1 MTTKQKDKMTTLRV
15 AVAAKALAGRSRARK
30 ASKPARRAK
39 AGKAGAGLVSKAWE
53 ATVEFTQEKRR
64 ELLGF
69 LYLLCGVALA
79 LALVPKDPNLMGP
92 AGAALFRLCFGAL
105 GVTAVLLPAGL
116 LTFGLAGLR
125 QQELHAPTV
134 KAGGWALIAVA
145 VTGLLNLVWP
155 DRIALGVASGL
166 YWGGLLGR
174 LLGGAMDKYLAA
186 AGTVV
191 LCLGLVAVAIY
202 LLEQEG
208 LVKMAVLRAY
218 ERIRL
223 RGLGFHA
230 GGAGEAEAGPAAR
243 KARKARPAAEVAE
256 DADKA
261 AEDGGEAE
269 PVRKPK
275 KGGAVIEALEA
286 EDEEGDGEAAAASG
300 PADIKLIGARERE
313 DIAARFVAQRQ
324 KIKVSAGGPRVNT
337 TASTDSLRS
346 DGGFVAKSSL
356 QGYTL
361 PSAELLKEATGTITA
376 PKDYEEVSANLER
389 VLTSFGVAAKV
400 VEVCPGPSVTR
411 YEIALAPGVKMSR
424 VVSLADDI
432 ALGAKTSA
440 VRIEGPISGKG
451 TLGVEIPN
459 AKPVAVMMRELVE
472 TQEFAAA
479 NHKLVFAVGKDIG
492 GSMIFSNLAEMPHLM
507 VAGATG
513 SGKSVCLNAIITS
526 ILFRAAPDEVKFLM
540 IDPKRVE
547 LTPYDG
553 IPHLMR
559 PVVANPKE
567 AAGALR
573 LMVQEMEDRYK
584 LLASAGMRKIDD
596 YNEWVAA
603 REEEKERS
611 PVMEEEVLEGV
622 PKEKD
627 PHHRLPY
634 IVVIVDE
641 LADLMMVSA
650 NEVESSICRLAQMA
664 RGVGIHLVIATQRPS
679 VDVITGVIKANL
691 PSRIA
696 FQVSSKID
704 SRTILDGSG
713 AEALLGKGD
722 MLYNPYNV
730 NKPIRVQ
737 GCFLSGTE
745 VAKVVAHVKNQAEP
759 TYDPRFTSLSDRS
772 IEASER
778 LEGEDFGDVD
788 DDVYEQAL
796 RVVIAAGQGST
807 SVLQRRLKLGFGRAS
822 RLLDRMEAEGIIG
835 PAEHN
840 KPRKL
845 LIDPGA
851 YSDESP
857 DAADSLA

>member
-1 MTTKQKDKMTTLRV
+1 MQTLNV
-15 AVAAKALAGRSRARK
+15 AIAARNLAARGRSRRPKAPARKGRAAKA
-30 ASKPARRAK
+30 KP
-39 AGKAGAGLVSKAWE
+39 GLVGLAWE
-53 ATVEFTQEKRR
+53 ATVGFTQEKKH
-64 ELLGF
+64 ELMGL
-69 LYLLCGVALA
+69 LYLLAGSALA
-79 LALVPKDPNLMGP
+79 LALVPKDPNFLGT
-92 AGAALFRLCFGAL
+92 AGYHLFRLCFGAL
-105 GVTAVLLPAGL
+105 GVSCALLPVGLVLLGL
-116 LTFGLAGLR
+116 TGLR
-125 QQELHAPTV
+125 QQELRAPSV
-134 KAGGWALIAVA
+134 KATGWALIAVSVA
-145 VTGLLNLVWP
+145 CLLNLAVP
-155 DRIALGVASGL
+155 DKISGGVAADL

-174 LLGGAMDKYLAA
+174 LLGSAAQLYLAT

-191 LCLGLVAVAIY
+191 LCMALLAVAVY
-202 LLEQEG
+202 LLEQEA
-208 LVKMAVLRAY
+208 LVKMAFLRAY
-218 ERIRL
+218 ERVRL
-223 RGLGFHA
+223 WQLGFKGA
-230 GGAGEAEAGPAAR
+230 EAPRIRVRAPRTAETVEEDPEIEAPRKGRKAPSTGSGQAPIAAQAVAEVEEEAGEEDPAEA
-243 KARKARPAAEVAE
+243 
-256 DADKA
+256 D
-261 AEDGGEAE
+261 
-269 PVRKPK
+269 
-275 KGGAVIEALEA
+275 
-286 EDEEGDGEAAAASG
+286 
-300 PADIKLIGARERE
+300 DIKLKSAKDRE
-313 DIAARFVAQRQ
+313 DIAARFLKERH
-324 KIKVSAGGPRVNT
+324 KIKVSQGGPRVNAA
-337 TASTDSLRS
+337 ASTEALKAGEFQAHS
-346 DGGFVAKSSL
+346 
-356 QGYTL
+356 TL
-361 PSAELLKEATGTITA
+361 ADYQLPGPDLLKQSTSTLSA

-432 ALGAKTSA
+432 ALGAKASA

-459 AKPVAVMMRELVE
+459 AKSVPVLMRELVE
-472 TQEFAAA
+472 TEEFNAGG
-479 NHKLVFAVGKDIG
+479 HKLIFALGKDIG

-507 VAGATG
+507 VAGSTG

-540 IDPKRVE
+540 VDPKRVE

-573 LMVQEMEDRYK
+573 LMVEEMEDRYK

-603 REEEKERS
+603 REEEKQRS
-611 PVMEEEVLEGV
+611 PVMEEPELDAV

-713 AEALLGKGD
+713 AEALLGRGD
-722 MLYNPYNV
+722 MLYSPYNV

-745 VAKVVAHVKNQAEP
+745 VAKVVAHVKKQADP
-759 TYDPRFTSLSDRS
+759 VFDPRFASLG
-772 IEASER
+772 EALGNPEGGR
-778 LEGEDFGDVD
+778 LDGEDFGDVD
-788 DDVYEQAL
+788 DDLYEQAL

-835 PAEHN
+835 PAVHN
-840 KPRKL
+840 KPREL
-845 LIDPGA
+845 LINPGD
-851 YSDESP
+851 YSDASP
-857 DAADSLA
+857 ASAPSGE

>member
-1 MTTKQKDKMTTLRV
+1 MPKKKTLNV
-15 AVAAKALAGRSRARK
+15 AIAARNIVK
-30 ASKPARRAK
+30 ARR
-39 AGKAGAGLVSKAWE
+39 GKAVKKGRKGKAAYEPDFVTKAWD
-53 ATVEFTQEKRR
+53 AALEFTSEKKR
-64 ELLGF
+64 ELSG
-69 LYLLCGVALA
+69 LLLLLAGVALG
-79 LALVPKDPNLMGP
+79 LALVPAQQNLLGP
-92 AGAALFRLCFGAL
+92 AGMALFRFFFGAF
-105 GVTAVLLPAGL
+105 GITFVLVPGWL
-116 LTFGLAGLR
+116 LIFGYAKLTER
-125 QQELHAPTV
+125 EIHAPSV
-134 KAGGWALIAVA
+134 KLAGWALVAVA
-145 VTGLLNLVWP
+145 VTALLNLALP
-155 DRIALGVASGL
+155 DKIGGGVAKDL

-174 LLGGAMDKYLAA
+174 LLGGAMLKYLAA
-186 AGTVV
+186 AGTIVV
-191 LCLGLVAVAIY
+191 SLALLAVSVY

-208 LVKMAVLRAY
+208 AVKMLFLQGY
-218 ERIRL
+218 ERLRL
-223 RGLGFHA
+223 RSLGFKQEDIEA
-230 GGAGEAEAGPAAR
+230 NVPRRRKAVPAVSEAEEEEAFVEPEAPKKTRKKAEEAAVV
-243 KARKARPAAEVAE
+243 E
-256 DADKA
+256 
-261 AEDGGEAE
+261 EAE
-269 PVRKPK
+269 E
-275 KGGAVIEALEA
+275 GAAT
-286 EDEEGDGEAAAASG
+286 
-300 PADIKLIGARERE
+300 DIKLIDAKGRE
-313 DIAARFVAQRQ
+313 DIATKFLASRQ
-324 KIKVSAGGPRVNT
+324 KIKVSQGGPRVNT
-337 TASTDSLRS
+337 IASSESLSVAGVSTS
-346 DGGFVAKSSL
+346 DLSDYK
-356 QGYTL
+356 L
-361 PSAELLKEATGTITA
+361 PGVELLKEATSSITA
-376 PKDYEEVSANLER
+376 PKDYEEVSGNLER

-400 VEVCPGPSVTR
+400 VEVCPGPAVTR

-432 ALGAKTSA
+432 ALGAKVSA
-440 VRIEGPISGKG
+440 VRIEGPIPGKG

-459 AKPVAVMMRELVE
+459 AKAVAVSMRELVD
-472 TQEFAAA
+472 TDEFQKSG
-479 NHKLVFAVGKDIG
+479 HKLIFAVGKDIG

-526 ILFRAAPDEVKFLM
+526 ILFRAAPDEVKMLM

-573 LMVQEMEDRYK
+573 LMVEEMEDRYK

-596 YNEWVAA
+596 YNEWVAE
-603 REEEKERS
+603 REAQKAAS
-611 PVMEEEVLEGV
+611 PVLEEEVLEEI

-722 MLYNPYNV
+722 MLYSPYNV
-730 NKPIRVQ
+730 NKPVRVQ
-737 GCFLSGTE
+737 GCFLSGSE
-745 VAKVVAHVKNQAEP
+745 VAKVVAHVKKHAEP
-759 TYDPRFTSLSDRS
+759 VFDPRFTALSHGVGAAMGAGDRADS
-772 IEASER
+772 
-778 LEGEDFGDVD
+778 EDFSDVD
-788 DDVYEQAL
+788 DGVYEEAL

-845 LIDPGA
+845 LIDPSD
-851 YSDESP
+851 YSD
-857 DAADSLA
+857 AAPGSAPSLE

>member
-1 MTTKQKDKMTTLRV
+1 MKTLNV
-15 AVAAKALAGRSRARK
+15 AIAARNLAARGRSRKAKAPARK
-30 ASKPARRAK
+30 PRGKGKP
-39 AGKAGAGLVSKAWE
+39 GVVELAWE
-53 ATVEFTQEKRR
+53 AAVGFTQEKKQ
-64 ELLGF
+64 ELLGL
-69 LYLLCGVALA
+69 LYLLAGSALT
-79 LALVPKDPNLMGP
+79 LALVPKDPNFLGR
-92 AGAALFRLCFGAL
+92 AGWYLFRFCFGAL
-105 GVTAVLLPAGL
+105 GVSCVLLPAGL
-116 LTFGLAGLR
+116 ILLGFNGLR
-125 QQELHAPTV
+125 QQELRAPTV
-134 KAGGWALIAVA
+134 KATGWALIAVSVA
-145 VTGLLNLVWP
+145 VLLNLAVP
-155 DRIALGVASGL
+155 DKIAGGVAMDL

-174 LLGGAMDKYLAA
+174 LLGSAAQMYLAT

-191 LCLGLVAVAIY
+191 LCMALLAVAVY
-202 LLEQEG
+202 LLEQEA
-208 LVKMAVLRAY
+208 LVKMAFLRAY
-218 ERIRL
+218 ERVRL
-223 RGLGFHA
+223 WQLGFK
-230 GGAGEAEAGPAAR
+230 GAEAPRAR
-243 KARKARPAAEVAE
+243 ARAPRVAEVDEEEAPRKGRKARP
-256 DADKA
+256 
-261 AEDGGEAE
+261 
-269 PVRKPK
+269 
-275 KGGAVIEALEA
+275 
-286 EDEEGDGEAAAASG
+286 EAAMETAQAPSTGSG
-300 PADIKLIGARERE
+300 QDFLAEEEEADLAMGSDESEDPSMDAGQAIKLKSAKDRE
-313 DIAARFVAQRQ
+313 DIAARFLKERH
-324 KIKVSAGGPRVNT
+324 KIKVSQGGPRVNAA
-337 TASTDSLRS
+337 ASTEALKAGTFQAHST
-346 DGGFVAKSSL
+346 L
-356 QGYTL
+356 QNYEL
-361 PSAELLKEATGTITA
+361 PSASLLKEATATLSA

-432 ALGAKTSA
+432 ALGAKASA
-440 VRIEGPISGKG
+440 VRIEGPIPGKG

-459 AKPVAVMMRELVE
+459 AKSVPVLMRELVE
-472 TQEFAAA
+472 TEEFNAGG
-479 NHKLVFAVGKDIG
+479 HKLIFALGKDIG

-540 IDPKRVE
+540 VDPKRVE

-573 LMVQEMEDRYK
+573 LMVEEMEDRYK

-603 REEEKERS
+603 REEEKRRS
-611 PVMEEEVLEGV
+611 PVMEEEVLEEV

-713 AEALLGKGD
+713 AEALLGRGD
-722 MLYNPYNV
+722 MLYSPYNV

-737 GCFLSGTE
+737 GCFLSGT
-745 VAKVVAHVKNQAEP
+745 
-759 TYDPRFTSLSDRS
+759 
-772 IEASER
+772 
-778 LEGEDFGDVD
+778 
-788 DDVYEQAL
+788 
-796 RVVIAAGQGST
+796 
-807 SVLQRRLKLGFGRAS
+807 
-822 RLLDRMEAEGIIG
+822 
-835 PAEHN
+835 
-840 KPRKL
+840 
-845 LIDPGA
+845 
-851 YSDESP
+851 
-857 DAADSLA
+857 

>member
-1 MTTKQKDKMTTLRV
+1 MPKKRTLNV
-15 AVAAKALAGRSRARK
+15 AIAARNIVKARKGKAVRKGRKARGAYEPDFMAKA
-30 ASKPARRAK
+30 
-39 AGKAGAGLVSKAWE
+39 WT
-53 ATVEFTQEKRR
+53 ATVEMAQDKKR
-64 ELLGF
+64 ELAG
-69 LYLLCGVALA
+69 LLLLLTGIALSLA
-79 LALVPKDPNLMGP
+79 LLPREPNLLGP
-92 AGAALFRLCFGAL
+92 AGLALFRFFFGAFGL
-105 GVTAVLLPAGL
+105 AVVLIPAGL
-116 LTFGLAGLR
+116 LAFGYAKLT
-125 QQELHAPTV
+125 EHEIHAPSV
-134 KAGGWALIAVA
+134 KLAGWALIAVA
-145 VTGLLNLVWP
+145 GTALLNLALP
-155 DRIALGVASGL
+155 EKIDGGIAAGL

-174 LLGGAMDKYLAA
+174 LLGGAMLKYLAT
-186 AGTVV
+186 AGTLV
-191 LCLGLVAVAIY
+191 LSSALLAVSVY
-202 LLEQEG
+202 LLEKEG
-208 LVKMAVLRAY
+208 AVKMFFLQAY
-218 ERIRL
+218 ERLRL
-223 RGLGFHA
+223 YRLGFR
-230 GGAGEAEAGPAAR
+230 GEELPELSPLRRAP
-243 KARKARPAAEVAE
+243 
-256 DADKA
+256 KA
-261 AEDGGEAE
+261 A
-269 PVRKPK
+269 PK
-275 KGGAVIEALEA
+275 RQPRAQ
-286 EDEEGDGEAAAASG
+286 AAASAVETEDLEAPDASGDRG
-300 PADIKLIGARERE
+300 PEADDSAPANDIKLIDARGRE
-313 DIAARFVAQRQ
+313 DIAAKFLAQRQ
-324 KIKVSAGGPRVNT
+324 KIKVSQGGPRVNT
-337 TASTDSLRS
+337 LASTEALSVAGGSNSDLSDYKLPDISLLR
-346 DGGFVAKSSL
+346 
-356 QGYTL
+356 
-361 PSAELLKEATGTITA
+361 EASGSIVA

-400 VEVCPGPSVTR
+400 VEVCPGPAVTR
-411 YEIALAPGVKMSR
+411 YEISLAPGVKMSR

-432 ALGAKTSA
+432 ALGAKVSA
-440 VRIEGPISGKG
+440 VRIEGPIPGKG

-459 AKPVAVMMRELVE
+459 AKPVAVSMRELVE
-472 TQEFAAA
+472 TEEFIKSG
-479 NHKLVFAVGKDIG
+479 HKLIFAVGKDIG

-526 ILFRAAPDEVKFLM
+526 ILFRAAPDEVKMLM

-559 PVVANPKE
+559 PVVSNPKE

-573 LMVQEMEDRYK
+573 LMVEEMEDRYK

-596 YNEWVAA
+596 YNEWVAE
-603 REEEKERS
+603 REAQKAAS
-611 PVMEEEVLEGV
+611 PEMEEELLEEI
-622 PKEKD
+622 PKEAD

-722 MLYNPYNV
+722 MLYSPYNV
-730 NKPIRVQ
+730 NKPVRVQ
-737 GCFLSGTE
+737 GCFLSGPE
-745 VAKVVAHVKNQAEP
+745 VAKVVAHVKKQADP
-759 TYDPRFTSLSDRS
+759 IFDPRFTSLSPLGAA
-772 IEASER
+772 ASDR
-778 LEGEDFGDVD
+778 LEGEDFSDVD
-788 DDVYEQAL
+788 DGVYEEAL

-845 LIDPGA
+845 LIDPSD
-851 YSDESP
+851 YSDAPPSSAP
-857 DAADSLA
+857 SLE